1 MVALVAI
8 VIVLAVGAVNPIYNN
23 IRLGLDLRGGTHL
36 VLNLVDT
43 AEAKVDEQARQ
54 GVIRIINDRINQFGV
69 TEPLIIP
76 EGSHRIIVELPG
88 LEDSEEAIRVIQMTA
103 QLKFEDQNGTV
114 WLTGKDL
121 KDARFIYEENKP
133 VVSLEFGSE
142 GSKKFATATEA
153 NLGQPLRILLDD
165 ELITAPVVKSVIHDG
180 RAVISGI
187 QSAEEAQR
195 YAIALRS
202 GALPVK
208 VEIVESRMVGPT
220 LGMDSIAKSKRALVI
235 GLAAV
240 LLYMVIYYGLF
251 GLVANYCLILYVL
264 LTLAALAALRA
275 TLTVPGIAGFI
286 LSIGM
291 AVDANVIIFE
301 RIKEERRNGKTIRS
315 AVGSGFDRALAAVI
329 DSNVTTLI
337 AAGVLY
343 YLGTGPIRGFAV
355 TLGVGIL
362 ASMVSAVLATK
373 YILRLV
379 TNLGWPV
386 DIRLTGV
393 LGQTKLDIVG
403 KTKIWFT
410 LSGFIIAI
418 TIVALIAHG
427 GLNAGIDF
435 RGGNLFELKFDQM
448 ASLEQVRSVL
458 ADYQLENSI
467 LQQTSAGGFLIR
479 TRELSDEA
487 QHDLQEGLKTKIG
500 PYELIRAEKVGA
512 LISAELKKNALLAL
526 TVAAVL
532 MLIYI
537 ALRFQF
543 KFAVAG
549 VLALVHDVMVT
560 VGIFALANIEI
571 DSTFVAAI
579 LTIVGYSINNTIVV
593 FDRLRENLKSA
604 KKEPVAQTVNRS
616 IIETLTRSLNTVLTT
631 LFAVVALL
639 LLGGDTTKVFA
650 LALFIGLI
658 AGTYSSIFIA
668 SPLWFFWHSKS
679 KAKL

>member
-1 MVALVAI
+1 
-8 VIVLAVGAVNPIYNN
+8 
-23 IRLGLDLRGGTHL
+23 
-36 VLNLVDT
+36 
-43 AEAKVDEQARQ
+43 
-54 GVIRIINDRINQFGV
+54 
-69 TEPLIIP
+69 
-76 EGSHRIIVELPG
+76 
-88 LEDSEEAIRVIQMTA
+88 
-103 QLKFEDQNGTV
+103 
-114 WLTGKDL
+114 
-121 KDARFIYEENKP
+121 
-133 VVSLEFGSE
+133 
-142 GSKKFATATEA
+142 
-153 NLGQPLRILLDD
+153 
-165 ELITAPVVKSVIHDG
+165 
-180 RAVISGI
+180 
-187 QSAEEAQR
+187 
-195 YAIALRS
+195 
-202 GALPVK
+202 
-208 VEIVESRMVGPT
+208 
-220 LGMDSIAKSKRALVI
+220 
-235 GLAAV
+235 
-240 LLYMVIYYGLF
+240 
-251 GLVANYCLILYVL
+251 
-264 LTLAALAALRA
+264 
-275 TLTVPGIAGFI
+275 
-286 LSIGM
+286 M